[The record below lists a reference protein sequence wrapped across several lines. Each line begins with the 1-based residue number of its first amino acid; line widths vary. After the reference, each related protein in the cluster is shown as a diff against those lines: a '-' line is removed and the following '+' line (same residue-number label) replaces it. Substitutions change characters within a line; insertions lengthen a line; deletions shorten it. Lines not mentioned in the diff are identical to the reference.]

1 MKRHAQGECEAAPSL
16 LSLQKNERSKIIMP
30 DNITYEGVEI
40 TLDKPRHIR
49 YTFAAMRI
57 ILKKYGSLQKV
68 FGILQKMEG
77 GDLTEESLDAL
88 STLIY
93 AGLVHEDESLTQGKV
108 ENLLDFRN
116 MMPLV
121 DAITEA
127 LGSSLPEGG
136 EEKNSQNPA

>member
-1 MKRHAQGECEAAPSL
+1 
-16 LSLQKNERSKIIMP
+16 MP

-57 ILKKYGSLQKV
+57 ILKKYGNLQKV

-93 AGLVHEDESLTQGKV
+93 AGLVHEDKMLTQEKA
-108 ENLLDFRN
+108 ENLIDITN
-116 MMPLV
+116 MAALV
-121 DAITEA
+121 NAVIEA
-127 LGSSLPEGG
+127 LTGSLPEGG

>member
-1 MKRHAQGECEAAPSL
+1 MS
-16 LSLQKNERSKIIMP
+16 
-30 DNITYEGVEI
+30 DNITYEGVKVN
-40 TLDKPRHIR
+40 LDKPRQIR

-57 ILKKYGSLQKV
+57 ILKKYDSLQKV

-93 AGLVHEDESLTQGKV
+93 AGLVHEDKMLTQEKA
-108 ENLLDFRN
+108 ENLIDITN
-116 MMPLV
+116 MAALV
-121 DAITEA
+121 NAVIEA
-127 LGSSLPEGG
+127 LAGSLPEGG